1 MGRKSGG
8 AKRKKEKNKRK
19 EEEGAGAKKGEN
31 GRVEEKKERK
41 KKKGREQL
49 TRIFLKRLEEKFQVS
64 AQEKY
69 SLERY
74 SNSFL
79 LLILS
84 L

>member
-1 MGRKSGG
+1 MG
-8 AKRKKEKNKRK
+8 ALI
-19 EEEGAGAKKGEN
+19 
-31 GRVEEKKERK
+31 K
-41 KKKGREQL
+41 KKKKEEKRREQL

-64 AQEKY
+64 TQEKD

>member
-1 MGRKSGG
+1 MGALIK
-8 AKRKKEKNKRK
+8 KKEKKKR
-19 EEEGAGAKKGEN
+19 
-31 GRVEEKKERK
+31 
-41 KKKGREQL
+41 REQL
-49 TRIFLKRLEEKFQVS
+49 TRIFLERLKEKFQVS
-64 AQEKY
+64 TQEKD

>member
-1 MGRKSGG
+1 MG
-8 AKRKKEKNKRK
+8 ALI
-19 EEEGAGAKKGEN
+19 
-31 GRVEEKKERK
+31 K
-41 KKKGREQL
+41 KKKKEEKRREQL

-64 AQEKY
+64 AQEKD